1 MPTPANLF
9 KYKHFKSEIIL
20 LCVRWYLRYAL
31 TYRDLTEMMAEM
43 GLSMAHT
50 TIMRWVHQFAPE
62 LDKRTRPH
70 LKSTGDSWK
79 VDETYIKIKGRWMYL
94 YRAVD
99 KAGATIDFY
108 LSAHRDQLAA
118 ARFLKKALSADH
130 NTIPRVIN
138 VDKNAS
144 YPPAIDSAK
153 QAGLLPD
160 ETKLRQVKYLNNRV
174 ECDHRRIKKL
184 INHGLGFRGF
194 WTAHKTIRGYE
205 TMHMIRKGQVALS
218 HGSYMEQVN
227 FIEGLFGVAA

>member
-1 MPTPANLF
+1 MKSKLNPF
-9 KYKHFKSEIIL
+9 KYKQFKSEIIL

-31 TYRDLTEMMAEM
+31 TYRDLTEMMAER

-50 TIMRWVHQFAPE
+50 TPMRWVHQYAPE

-70 LKSTGDSWK
+70 LKQTGDSWK
-79 VDETYIKIKGRWMYL
+79 VDETYIKIKGKWMYL

-99 KAGATIDFY
+99 KEGATIDFY

-118 ARFLKKALSADH
+118 ARFFKKALGADH

-144 YPPAIDSAK
+144 YPPAVESAK
-153 QAGLLPD
+153 SAGFLPE
-160 ETKLRQVKYLNNRV
+160 ETELRQVKYLNNRI
-174 ECDHRRIKKL
+174 ECDHRRLKTL
-184 INHGLGFRGF
+184 IRHGLGFNDF

-205 TMHMIRKGQVALS
+205 TMHMIRKGQVKLS
-218 HGSYMEQVN
+218 DESYMGQVK
-227 FIEGLFGVAA
+227 FIEDLFEIAA